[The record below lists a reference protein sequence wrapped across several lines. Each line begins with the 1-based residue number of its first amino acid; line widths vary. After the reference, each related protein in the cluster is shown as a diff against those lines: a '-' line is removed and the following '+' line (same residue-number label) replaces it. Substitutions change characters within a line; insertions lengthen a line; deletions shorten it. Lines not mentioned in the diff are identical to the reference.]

1 MHRPEEF
8 PPQAAGWQRRVKWLT
23 FLNCCIHP
31 CPCAFRSALIVGEQ
45 LQLVNGS
52 LCELCSILRIPI
64 LGCQTRIRMFE
75 INKAK
80 RPATVFKRIRLI
92 EFYIIFTYY
101 MLLPQCAYQSRSIS
115 IFNYVLKGLYV
126 YKMFSLNQSTD
137 DWINELCWRKITF
150 SISSSYITSVLSNTY
165 VRCIIYPLTGLHVK
179 STHYDKCTRT
189 DMRSTQVFY
198 HAQCSLYIH
207 NHTTC
212 CADPHH

>member
-101 MLLPQCAYQSRSIS
+101 MLLPQLTYHSRSIS

-137 DWINELCWRKITF
+137 DCK
-150 SISSSYITSVLSNTY
+150 
-165 VRCIIYPLTGLHVK
+165 LTNYFGARLFLVSLLHPSRVFWV
-179 STHYDKCTRT
+179 THTWDAL
-189 DMRSTQVFY
+189 FI
-198 HAQCSLYIH
+198 L
-207 NHTTC
+207 
-212 CADPHH
+212 